1 MADTTSGGIRR
12 SILPKQKKTL
22 GREDTRTEC
31 RDAAKEV
38 DVTGLGEYV
47 VYDYTKRF
55 FRPLNSVRGAVEA
68 EEEDEVEQHAWTD
81 PDSTRKKSNATHR
94 LRLSAKVWT
103 QKSLCYDCWT
113 SCDRVT
119 TVDRCVG
126 EGVDGVQ
133 GLGGGCMK
141 ELGRVLFLNS
151 DPDAF
156 RDFLMWN
163 DPVDD
168 CQPMHGT
175 LLPLWDVSC
184 RAMDGDEAS
193 SAYDQGMQI
202 TAMCFDPNNHDV
214 LAVGL
219 GSLEYE
225 HSSIG
230 GRVSVYGLLDLHRP
244 HFTIELQS
252 GVTSIAFGPDGWL
265 AVGCQDGGVVVMC
278 PRRGSTSSHT
288 GLIDRESYTVLPCRL
303 DQHHVFPV
311 WHVSMFLSQEEEDHA
326 VVMIRSVSQD
336 GVEGIWSCQ
345 MNDDDDECV
354 HRLQSSIIGVENSTS
369 EYDPGI
375 FVKASNTDV
384 FQAISCADRRDGVA
398 VYGTLNGHTMSM
410 TSTSPT
416 HHMAPVQS
424 VSINPFDAAYCL
436 SASLDWTVSIR
447 NSQTLESKLDI
458 DIGQPVTDAQW
469 SPHAS
474 TILGVITRSGDALVY
489 DVSVSKEVPL
499 CHQRISGTDSLTK
512 ILFHRRDPLLL
523 IGTTGGRIVCMKLS
537 PNLLCRKQADDS
549 ADFAFLDDDGE
560 DSVKPAHR
568 PILPMEEQID
578 ILHDTLKHPY

>member
-1 MADTTSGGIRR
+1 M
-12 SILPKQKKTL
+12 
-22 GREDTRTEC
+22 
-31 RDAAKEV
+31 
-38 DVTGLGEYV
+38 
-47 VYDYTKRF
+47 
-55 FRPLNSVRGAVEA
+55 
-68 EEEDEVEQHAWTD
+68 
-81 PDSTRKKSNATHR
+81 
-94 LRLSAKVWT
+94 
-103 QKSLCYDCWT
+103 
-113 SCDRVT
+113 
-119 TVDRCVG
+119 
-126 EGVDGVQ
+126 
-133 GLGGGCMK
+133 
-141 ELGRVLFLNS
+141 
-151 DPDAF
+151 
-156 RDFLMWN
+156 
-163 DPVDD
+163 DD

-184 RAMDGDEAS
+184 RAMDGNKAS
-193 SAYDQGMQI
+193 SSYDQGMQI

-252 GVTSIAFGPDGWL
+252 GVTSLAFGPDGWL

-278 PRRGSTSSHT
+278 PRRGSTSSSSSSHT

-311 WHVSMFLSQEEEDHA
+311 WHVSMFRSQEEEDHA
-326 VVMIRSVSQD
+326 VVTIRSVSQD

-345 MNDDDDECV
+345 MNDDDDDECV
-354 HRLQSSIIGVENSTS
+354 HRLQSSIVGVQNSTS
-369 EYDPGI
+369 DYDPGI

-398 VYGTLNGHTMSM
+398 VYGTLNGHIMSM

-424 VSINPFDAAYCL
+424 VSINPFDTTYCL

-523 IGTTGGRIVCMKLS
+523 IGTTGY
-537 PNLLCRKQADDS
+537 A
-549 ADFAFLDDDGE
+549 
-560 DSVKPAHR
+560 
-568 PILPMEEQID
+568 
-578 ILHDTLKHPY
+578 